1 LGGAFGLTNLPL
13 DVGRISGEAAPSD
26 KNDELTRNNPTYRVE
41 LKLTFDSSVQVNV
54 TQKVVKADATQ
65 FSITFLGL
73 MTCN

>member
-1 LGGAFGLTNLPL
+1 TF
-13 DVGRISGEAAPSD
+13 DVGRISGEATPSD
-26 KNDELTRNNPTYRVE
+26 NNDELTRNNPTYRVE

-73 MTCN
+73 MTCT